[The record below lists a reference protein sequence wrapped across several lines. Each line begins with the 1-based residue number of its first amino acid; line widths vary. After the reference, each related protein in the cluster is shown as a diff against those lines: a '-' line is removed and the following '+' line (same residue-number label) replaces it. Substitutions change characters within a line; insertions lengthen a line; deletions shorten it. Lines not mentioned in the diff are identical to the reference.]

1 MEFKEFIAERKR
13 MCKAHAPDGFI
24 CKCAELKCPL
34 HELAQR
40 SPEKSCYAGCTRYPK
55 EAEKIVEQWT
65 KENPPLKNINKLI
78 EIVIETF
85 GIDAVITW
93 GEDANTVKITSSF
106 DWNEPYKEP
115 EK

>member
-13 MCKAHAPDGFI
+13 MCKAHASDGFI

-40 SPEKSCYAGCTRYPK
+40 SPEKSCYAGCTRYPE
-55 EAEKIVEQWT
+55 EAEKSVEGWA
-65 KENPPLKNINKLI
+65 KENPPLKNIDKLI
-78 EIVIETF
+78 EIVNETF
-85 GIDAVITW
+85 GADAVITW
-93 GEDANTVKITSSF
+93 GESHAIVKVTSTF
-106 DWNEPYKEP
+106 NWNEPYKEP

>member
-1 MEFKEFIAERKR
+1 MGRRFERRSYRMDATARTVQRRITMEFKEFIAERKR

-55 EAEKIVEQWT
+55 EAEKIVE
-65 KENPPLKNINKLI
+65 
-78 EIVIETF
+78 
-85 GIDAVITW
+85 
-93 GEDANTVKITSSF
+93 
-106 DWNEPYKEP
+106 
-115 EK
+115 